1 MRKQDSRH
9 GAQDVAEGFCF
20 QDELSGSAP
29 PVCLPRRVALLFSLE
44 LWNASL
50 QKRGRDKEV
59 TQRQWH
65 GNEESE
71 AASTTPAARE

>member
-1 MRKQDSRH
+1 MGKQDRRH

-29 PVCLPRRVALLFSLE
+29 PVRLPRRRLPRRVALLFSLE

-59 TQRQWH
+59 TQR
-65 GNEESE
+65 
-71 AASTTPAARE
+71 